1 MNFKSNISLFHK
13 MTQPARKKVAIQI
26 YYDNVINGMAKMR
39 YKEVPTALEVSFF
52 LFYYL

>member
-1 MNFKSNISLFHK
+1 

-39 YKEVPTALEVSFF
+39 YKEVPSALEVR
-52 LFYYL
+52 FYFILILSLI